1 MDWDSTSYTD
11 APHCIRSFSAN
22 LQATAVGG
30 VHYRSQ
36 VWSQALWEI
45 RGDYLELGKTA
56 AAWDTTLIDSQFDYA
71 VDTSFSAAAKA
82 TYDAAL
88 ARDGQPAA
96 NAVKA
101 RFAARGITF

>member
-1 MDWDSTSYTD
+1 MVDD
-11 APHCIRSFSAN
+11 ARVISAS
-22 LQATAVGG
+22 LDHTLK
-30 VHYRSQ
+30 
-36 VWSQALWEI
+36 LW
-45 RGDYLELGKTA
+45 YLESGALLQTFDSRAARVMDCAVVDAEWVVA